1 MWFNHSFISTL
12 LLFRSIAAAET
23 IAVIE
28 VPQFSE
34 VHTNQVGL
42 KTKTRAKRSSNDR
55 RPSEIIYERAR
66 VSKKQKNG
74 PSTVKHYMITQSPLS
89 ERASGKEELR
99 ALLREREEVIRTL
112 DSTKKALMNE
122 IKQKDSMFNKQAD
135 LNQKSL
141 RNITGLVEGLSRKM
155 GAYKER
161 YERIYD
167 ELNVCHS
174 LLEDKETETN
184 AKLQSAQVT
193 GKALA
198 NRETLLSDRETDLLA
213 LVAILDERE
222 SNLQK
227 REEYLSER
235 ENELQRIGASN
246 PACHVHVVSYEKKK
260 RSKLFG

>member
-1 MWFNHSFISTL
+1 MWLEKSFILTAL
-12 LLFRSIAAAET
+12 LIGSIVGTQTSALAVAPLLSDDRET
-23 IAVIE
+23 QPTAKV
-28 VPQFSE
+28 
-34 VHTNQVGL
+34 
-42 KTKTRAKRSSNDR
+42 KTRAKRISNER

-66 VSKKQKNG
+66 VSKKQSKG
-74 PSTVKHYMITQSPLS
+74 PTEVNHYIITESPVKQRI
-89 ERASGKEELR
+89 SGKEELSE
-99 ALLREREEVIRTL
+99 LLREREEVIRTL
-112 DSTKKALMNE
+112 DRTKKALMNE
-122 IKQKDSMFNKQAD
+122 VKQKDSMLTQQAD

-174 LLEDKETETN
+174 LLEEKEAETK

-193 GKALA
+193 GNALA

-213 LVAILDERE
+213 LVAVLDERE

-227 REEYLSER
+227 REEYLIER
-235 ENELQRIGASN
+235 ENELKRIAASN